1 MKQYPRGLS
10 YGEQITLYKD
20 SMVLKGGEWR
30 SEYPRPQENTKLPK
44 EKAVIRTNAKLGLI
58 WGSENLTLEEFIE
71 QAKIQAKTAKG
82 LCNKIIGSVS
92 LTEAKEYAEQL
103 KEVL

>member
-1 MKQYPRGLS
+1 MKQYPRDTT
-10 YGEQITLYKD
+10 YGEQVSLYKE
-20 SMVLKGGEWR
+20 SMTMKKGVGV
-30 SEYPRPQENTKLPK
+30 SEYPAPSWNARLPK
-44 EKAVIRTNAKLGLI
+44 RKTVVRTNAKLGLI

-82 LCNKIIGSVS
+82 LCENIIGSVS
-92 LTEAKEYAEQL
+92 LTEAKEYAQKL